1 MVLSDEDRV
10 LVNLGRRLRAMSGA
24 EYERLLRLATKALM
38 AAEIR
43 APDGRRLVDL
53 TVDSSDELRFT

>member
-1 MVLSDEDRV
+1 
-10 LVNLGRRLRAMSGA
+10 MSGA